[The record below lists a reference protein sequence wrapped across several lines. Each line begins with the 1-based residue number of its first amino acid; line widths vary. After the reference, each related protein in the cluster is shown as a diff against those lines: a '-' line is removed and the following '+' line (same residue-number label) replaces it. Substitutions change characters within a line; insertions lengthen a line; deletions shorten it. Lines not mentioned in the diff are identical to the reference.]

1 MRVRISWPNGEV
13 TAELA
18 DTPTTAALKAALP
31 VRGSASTW
39 GEEVYFSVPLSVDLE
54 ADARQVVDP
63 GTVCFWVDG
72 GALALPYGPTP
83 ISQGDEC
90 RLAGACNVARR
101 HRRRPATAGLDQ
113 GWGRDPGRAGRLRRA
128 RTWTRVVLALRESSR

>member
-1 MRVRISWPNGEV
+1 MRVRISWPNGEL

-31 VRGSASTW
+31 VKGAASTW

-83 ISQGDEC
+83 ISQGTEC
-90 RLAGACNVARR
+90 RLASACNILGAIDGDPQRLGSIKGGDEILVE
-101 HRRRPATAGLDQ
+101 PAG
-113 GWGRDPGRAGRLRRA
+113 
-128 RTWTRVVLALRESSR
+128 

>member
-1 MRVRISWPNGEV
+1 VKTTDVRGGSVRVRISWPNGEL

-18 DTPTTAALKAALP
+18 DTPTTAALTAALP
-31 VRGSASTW
+31 VKGTASTW

-54 ADARQVVDP
+54 PDARQVVDP

-83 ISQGDEC
+83 ISQGTEC
-90 RLAGACNVARR
+90 RLASACNVLGAIDGDPRR
-101 HRRRPATAGLDQ
+101 LGSIKGGDEILVEPAG
-113 GWGRDPGRAGRLRRA
+113 
-128 RTWTRVVLALRESSR
+128 

>member
-1 MRVRISWPNGEV
+1 MRVRISWPNGEL

-31 VRGSASTW
+31 VKGSANTW

-83 ISQGDEC
+83 ISQGTEC
-90 RLAGACNVARR
+90 RLASACNILGAIDGDPQQLGSIKGGDEILVE
-101 HRRRPATAGLDQ
+101 PAG
-113 GWGRDPGRAGRLRRA
+113 
-128 RTWTRVVLALRESSR
+128 

>member
-1 MRVRISWPNGEV
+1 MRVRISWPNGEL

-31 VRGSASTW
+31 VKGSANTW
-39 GEEVYFSVPLSVDLE
+39 GQEVYFSVPLSVDLE

-63 GTVCFWVDG
+63 GTVCFWLDG

-83 ISQGDEC
+83 ISQGTEC
-90 RLAGACNVARR
+90 RLASACNILGAIDGDPQRLGSIKGGDEILVE
-101 HRRRPATAGLDQ
+101 PAG
-113 GWGRDPGRAGRLRRA
+113 
-128 RTWTRVVLALRESSR
+128 

>member
-1 MRVRISWPNGEV
+1 MRVRISWPNGEL

-31 VRGSASTW
+31 VKGSANTW

-83 ISQGDEC
+83 ISQGTEC
-90 RLAGACNVARR
+90 RLASACNILGAIDGDPQRLGSIKGGDEILVE
-101 HRRRPATAGLDQ
+101 PAG
-113 GWGRDPGRAGRLRRA
+113 
-128 RTWTRVVLALRESSR
+128 

>member
-1 MRVRISWPNGEV
+1 VRVRISWPNGEL

-31 VRGSASTW
+31 VKGSASTW

-83 ISQGDEC
+83 ISQGNEC
-90 RLAGACNVARR
+90 RLASACNILGTIDGDPQRLGSIKGGDEILVES
-101 HRRRPATAGLDQ
+101 AG
-113 GWGRDPGRAGRLRRA
+113 
-128 RTWTRVVLALRESSR
+128 

>member
-1 MRVRISWPNGEV
+1 MRVRISWPNGEL

-31 VRGSASTW
+31 VKGSASTW

-83 ISQGDEC
+83 ISQGTEC
-90 RLAGACNVARR
+90 RLASACNILGAIDGDPQRLGSIKGGDEILVE
-101 HRRRPATAGLDQ
+101 PAG
-113 GWGRDPGRAGRLRRA
+113 
-128 RTWTRVVLALRESSR
+128 